1 FAIIKILNIFV
12 TGHLKSQYSHGNL
25 FTYRHY
31 HVTAIWIVRK
41 ENKKL
46 KNTCR
51 LHRANKTFSEECVKL
66 LKYEKYGCY
75 KLTGM
80 QYKCLKQAD
89 YGVHHGYAIAE
100 GNNQY
105 DNAIIIKR
113 KDNGKIIA
121 CVENDENRQLHD
133 FIIQNKGKVHALY
146 YIWKYGKN
154 RIYGCAYIKD
164 RDEH

>member
-1 FAIIKILNIFV
+1 METFLLIGITIVA
-12 TGHLKSQYSHGNL
+12 
-25 FTYRHY
+25 
-31 HVTAIWIVRK
+31 AIWIIRK

-46 KNTCR
+46 KNTSR
-51 LHRANKTFSEECVKL
+51 LHRSNKTFSEECVKL

-105 DNAIIIKR
+105 DNAVIIKR

-121 CVENDENRQLHD
+121 CVENDVNRQLMILSFKTKERYMH
-133 FIIQNKGKVHALY
+133 
-146 YIWKYGKN
+146 YITSGNMVKIESTDVLTLGIGTN
-154 RIYGCAYIKD
+154 ID
-164 RDEH
+164 N

>member
-1 FAIIKILNIFV
+1 METFLLIGITIVA
-12 TGHLKSQYSHGNL
+12 
-25 FTYRHY
+25 
-31 HVTAIWIVRK
+31 AIWIIRK

-46 KNTCR
+46 KNTSR

-105 DNAIIIKR
+105 DNAVIIKR

-133 FIIQNKGKVHALY
+133 LSFKTKERYMH
-146 YIWKYGKN
+146 YITYGNMVKIESTDVLTL
-154 RIYGCAYIKD
+154 RIGTNID
-164 RDEH
+164 N

>member
-1 FAIIKILNIFV
+1 METFLLIGITIVA
-12 TGHLKSQYSHGNL
+12 
-25 FTYRHY
+25 
-31 HVTAIWIVRK
+31 AIWIIRK

-46 KNTCR
+46 KNTSR
-51 LHRANKTFSEECVKL
+51 LHRSNKTFSEECVKL

-105 DNAIIIKR
+105 DFVLTKNVRTIKELASFFLTKR
-113 KDNGKIIA
+113 LRSAA
-121 CVENDENRQLHD
+121 CS
-133 FIIQNKGKVHALY
+133 KP
-146 YIWKYGKN
+146 
-154 RIYGCAYIKD
+154 
-164 RDEH
+164 

>member
-1 FAIIKILNIFV
+1 METFLLIGITI
-12 TGHLKSQYSHGNL
+12 
-25 FTYRHY
+25 
-31 HVTAIWIVRK
+31 VTAIWIVRK

-51 LHRANKTFSEECVKL
+51 LHRANKTFS
-66 LKYEKYGCY
+66 
-75 KLTGM
+75 GM

>member
-1 FAIIKILNIFV
+1 MLQDILNHNTLMETFLLIGITIV
-12 TGHLKSQYSHGNL
+12 A
-25 FTYRHY
+25 
-31 HVTAIWIVRK
+31 AIWIIRK

-46 KNTCR
+46 KNTYR
-51 LHRANKTFSEECVKL
+51 LHRANKIFSEECVKL

-80 QYKCLKQAD
+80 QYKCLKQTD
-89 YGVHHGYAIAE
+89 YGIHHGYAIAE

-133 FIIQNKGKVHALY
+133 FIIQNEGKVHALY

-154 RIYGCAYIKD
+154 RIYGCAYIRN
-164 RDEH
+164 RDEHR

>member
-1 FAIIKILNIFV
+1 METFLLIGITIVA
-12 TGHLKSQYSHGNL
+12 
-25 FTYRHY
+25 
-31 HVTAIWIVRK
+31 AIWIIRK

-46 KNTCR
+46 KNTSR
-51 LHRANKTFSEECVKL
+51 LHRSNKTFSEECVKL

-105 DNAIIIKR
+105 DNAVIIKR

-121 CVENDENRQLHD
+121 CVENDVNSNYMILSFKTKERYMH
-133 FIIQNKGKVHALY
+133 
-146 YIWKYGKN
+146 YITSGNMVKIESTDVLTLGIGTN
-154 RIYGCAYIKD
+154 ID
-164 RDEH
+164 N

>member
-1 FAIIKILNIFV
+1 METFLLISITI
-12 TGHLKSQYSHGNL
+12 
-25 FTYRHY
+25 
-31 HVTAIWIVRK
+31 VTAIWIIRK

-105 DNAIIIKR
+105 DNAVIIKR

-121 CVENDENRQLHD
+121 LWKMMKTDNYMILSFKTKERYMH
-133 FIIQNKGKVHALY
+133 
-146 YIWKYGKN
+146 YITYGNMVKIESTDVLTL
-154 RIYGCAYIKD
+154 RIGTNID
-164 RDEH
+164 N

>member
-1 FAIIKILNIFV
+1 METFLLIGITIVA
-12 TGHLKSQYSHGNL
+12 
-25 FTYRHY
+25 
-31 HVTAIWIVRK
+31 AIWIIRK

-46 KNTCR
+46 KNTYR
-51 LHRANKTFSEECVKL
+51 LHRANKIFSEECVKL

-80 QYKCLKQAD
+80 QYKCLKQTD
-89 YGVHHGYAIAE
+89 YGIHHGYAIAE

-133 FIIQNKGKVHALY
+133 FIIQCMERYMH
-146 YIWKYGKN
+146 YITSGNMVKIESTDVLTLGIGTN
-154 RIYGCAYIKD
+154 ID
-164 RDEH
+164 N

>member
-1 FAIIKILNIFV
+1 METFLLIGITIVA
-12 TGHLKSQYSHGNL
+12 
-25 FTYRHY
+25 
-31 HVTAIWIVRK
+31 AIWIIRK

-46 KNTCR
+46 KNTSR
-51 LHRANKTFSEECVKL
+51 LHRSNKTFSEECVKL

-105 DNAIIIKR
+105 DNAVIIKR

-121 CVENDENRQLHD
+121 CVENDVNRNYMILSFKTKERYMH
-133 FIIQNKGKVHALY
+133 
-146 YIWKYGKN
+146 YITSGNMVKIESTDVLTLGIGTN
-154 RIYGCAYIKD
+154 ID
-164 RDEH
+164 N

>member
-1 FAIIKILNIFV
+1 METFLLIGITIVA
-12 TGHLKSQYSHGNL
+12 
-25 FTYRHY
+25 
-31 HVTAIWIVRK
+31 AIWIIRK

-46 KNTCR
+46 KNTSR
-51 LHRANKTFSEECVKL
+51 LHRSNKTFSEECVKL

-105 DNAIIIKR
+105 DNAVIIKR

-121 CVENDENRQLHD
+121 CVENDVNRQLHD
-133 FIIQNKGKVHALY
+133 FIIQAIIFPLSFLFIITGNMVKIESTDVLTLG
-146 YIWKYGKN
+146 IGTN
-154 RIYGCAYIKD
+154 ID
-164 RDEH
+164 N